1 MKLLVLLLLF
11 PLLGFTQEKYFKTLA
26 SVDAI
31 ELPSNTKVLRW
42 DKSYTKIVAIVHTK
56 NTKAKLCKG
65 RYEIECKKKGMVDVI
80 DMPNLKKSTY
90 INGKL
95 LIDKVEL
102 VVLTNKQ
109 TLIF

>member
-1 MKLLVLLLLF
+1 MKALLLLLF
-11 PLLGFTQEKYFKTLA
+11 PLAMFSQEKYFKTIK
-26 SVDAI
+26 SDALQ
-31 ELPSNTKVLRW
+31 LPANSKVVRW
-42 DKSYTKIVAIVHTK
+42 DKSYTKVVAIVHTK
-56 NTKAKLCKG
+56 NQKASLCKN
-65 RYEIECKKKGMVDVI
+65 RYTIECKKKGLIDVI
-80 DMPNLKKSTY
+80 EMPGLKQQTY